1 MLLALPAAAHDSL
14 VDSEPAAEEVVTTAP
29 GELVLR
35 FSGEVSELGVQFVVT
50 GPEGRDVVQG
60 IPTVEGDTVRQ
71 ELAEELVNGDY
82 EATWRVT
89 SSDGHPIS
97 GTLMF
102 TIEAADAEPPEDST
116 STDAPTGESTPTQEP
131 GDSTPTQEPGESTPT
146 QEPGDS
152 TPTQEPTTDAAPGP
166 DATTSAPGAG
176 DVDEPTETGDDAETA
191 TEATEAAEADPTEA
205 SGGIPAW
212 GWLVAV
218 VAAIG
223 LVACGFL
230 AFRRN

>member
-1 MLLALPAAAHDSL
+1 MALWLTLLALPAAAHDSL
-14 VDSEPAAEEVVTTAP
+14 VDSEPAAEEVVTSAP
-29 GELVLR
+29 EELVLT
-35 FSGEVSELGVQFVVT
+35 FSGEISELGVQFVVT

-97 GTLMF
+97 GTILF
-102 TIEAADAEPPEDST
+102 TIEAADADPTDGSE
-116 STDAPTGESTPTQEP
+116 STDAPTGQ
-131 GDSTPTQEPGESTPT
+131 STPTQEPGESTPT
-146 QEPGDS
+146 QEPGQS
-152 TPTQEPTTDAAPGP
+152 TPTQEPTTDATPGP
-166 DATTSAPGAG
+166 GEATSDPGAG
-176 DVDEPTETGDDAETA
+176 DVDEPTGTGADAETTA
-191 TEATEAAEADPTEA
+191 GAAQADPTEA
-205 SGGIPAW
+205 SDGIPAW

-218 VAAIG
+218 LAAIG